1 MHDDLHLYHPY
12 LQRHLVALDGLEGLR
27 AADEGLDVV
36 GSDLEDGGAVRDDAV
51 EVGELLVAGG
61 AVGEDLER
69 QLRALVR
76 ELVQRLGVLL
86 DGLFEDRGSCGRG
99 NGCMSHEFR
108 LGYGCMGHGFRS
120 VRRFVRFFYTFRA
133 LQRTSSN
140 LACLY
145 SSSPSSFIFSVGFSP
160 ALRAF
165 SSLSNSG
172 CAFALSAASV
182 ELPNYNVWYV
192 WGDGPVRTTTDQPRT
207 VCM

>member
-1 MHDDLHLYHPY
+1 MKNVYTTHTY
-12 LQRHLVALDGLEGLR
+12 LQRHLVALHGLEGLR
-27 AADEGLDVV
+27 AAEEGLDVV
-36 GSDLEDGGAVRDDAV
+36 GADLEDGGAVRDDAV

-86 DGLFEDRGSCGRG
+86 DGLREDRGSCGG
-99 NGCMSHEFR
+99 
-108 LGYGCMGHGFRS
+108 GYGCMHGSRS
-120 VRRFVRFFYTFRA
+120 NFGRVGSSIVRFFYTCTHG
-133 LQRTSSN
+133 LTSSN

-165 SSLSNSG
+165 SSLSNRG
-172 CAFALSAASV
+172 CALALSAASV
-182 ELPNYNVWYV
+182 ELPNQNVWCV